1 MTKLN
6 KVTVLLASVAFAGAV
21 FAAPSTTA
29 SDNWR
34 NGHGNLQ
41 WKDTSGDCW
50 RNSVWTPATA
60 GEGCGKAVAATPA
73 APAATPAEAKP
84 VVAAEKITL
93 QADAYFDFDKS
104 TLKAEGKA
112 KLDELAGK
120 LGQVNV
126 ETIVATGHTDSVGAD
141 AYNQAL
147 SVRRA
152 NAVKAYLVSK
162 GVAAERVLVEGKGE
176 AQPVASNATK
186 EGRAQN
192 RRVVV
197 EVVGVKK

>member
-1 MTKLN
+1 M
-6 KVTVLLASVAFAGAV
+6 
-21 FAAPSTTA
+21 
-29 SDNWR
+29 
-34 NGHGNLQ
+34 
-41 WKDTSGDCW
+41 
-50 RNSVWTPATA
+50 WTPATA
-60 GEGCGKAVAATPA
+60 GEGCGKAVAAAPA

>member
-60 GEGCGKAVAATPA
+60 GEGCGKAVAAAPA